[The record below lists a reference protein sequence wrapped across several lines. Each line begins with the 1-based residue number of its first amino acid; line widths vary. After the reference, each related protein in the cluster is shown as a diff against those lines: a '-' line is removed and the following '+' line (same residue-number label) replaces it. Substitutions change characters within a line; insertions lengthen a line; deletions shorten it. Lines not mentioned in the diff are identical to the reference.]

1 MQTPVGPMDDGD
13 HVYHLFVVR
22 SEDRDLLREHLAES
36 GIASAVHY
44 PVPVHLTEAYAQ
56 LGYQPGSLPVA
67 EEMAEQVCSL
77 PMFPGIDDDQI
88 SAIAAA
94 VASATTRMTAN
105 TADPRREEESS

>member
-1 MQTPVGPMDDGD
+1 
-13 HVYHLFVVR
+13 VR
-22 SEDRDLLREHLAES
+22 CEDRDLMREHLAAS

-44 PVPVHLTEAYAQ
+44 PVPVHRTEAYAE

-77 PMFPGIDDDQI
+77 PMFPGIDDEQI

-94 VASATTRMTAN
+94 VAAAPNRMTVD
-105 TADPRREEESS
+105 TADARREEETS